1 MNSLYSLALRQTSS
15 IQAEL
20 TELEKSITSSSSAV
34 ATNNNTAGLHGQI
47 AASLSSLQRTLDDY
61 QAMSKAEVVESKRAK
76 AAARIEKFKD
86 DFMTLKKQFDQ
97 IKNLERTLKEESQ
110 RQELFQS
117 SSTSYRTNAANH
129 SSPTTAESP
138 YQSGY
143 HRTNAA
149 INSRAGGG
157 GGAGYRAN
165 SALDESQFLQ
175 QTNSTLDIYIA
186 QGQAILGNLGDQRDM
201 LKGTQKKLRSAANVL
216 GLSRET
222 IQFIERRSQAD
233 FILFGIGATFTLVS
247 FYFILKFLG

>member
-20 TELEKSITSSSSAV
+20 TELEKSITSS
-34 ATNNNTAGLHGQI
+34 TTRNNTAGLHGQI

-61 QAMSKAEVVESKRAK
+61 QAMSKAEVVDSKRAK

-86 DFMTLKKQFDQ
+86 DFLALKKQFDQ
-97 IKNLERTLKEESQ
+97 IKTLERTLKEESQ

-117 SSTSYRTNAANH
+117 NSTSYRTNAATH

-138 YQSGY
+138 YQTGY

-157 GGAGYRAN
+157 GGAGYRTN
-165 SALDESQFLQ
+165 SALDENHFLQ

-222 IQFIERRSQAD
+222 IQFIERRSKAD

-247 FYFILKFLG
+247 FYFILKLFG

>member
-20 TELEKSITSSSSAV
+20 TELENSITS
-34 ATNNNTAGLHGQI
+34 ATTRNNTAGLHGQI

-76 AAARIEKFKD
+76 AVSRIEKFKD
-86 DFMTLKKQFDQ
+86 DFMALKKQFDQ
-97 IKNLERTLKEESQ
+97 IKNLERTLKEQSQ
-110 RQELFQS
+110 RHELFQS
-117 SSTSYRTNAANH
+117 SSTSYRTNAATH

-138 YQSGY
+138 YQTGY

-157 GGAGYRAN
+157 GGAGYRTN
-165 SALDESQFLQ
+165 SALDENNFLQ
-175 QTNSTLDIYIA
+175 QTNNTLDIYIA

-222 IQFIERRSQAD
+222 IQFIERRKSASKK
-233 FILFGIGATFTLVS
+233 G
-247 FYFILKFLG
+247 K

>member
-97 IKNLERTLKEESQ
+97 IKNLERTLKKVNVKNYSNQVRHLTERMQ
-110 RQELFQS
+110 P
-117 SSTSYRTNAANH
+117 TTVH
-129 SSPTTAESP
+129 PTTAESP

-157 GGAGYRAN
+157 GGAGYRTN

>member
-15 IQAEL
+15 IQEEL
-20 TELEKSITSSSSAV
+20 TELEKSITSSAQS
-34 ATNNNTAGLHGQI
+34 NTAGLHGQI
-47 AASLSSLQRTLDDY
+47 TASLSSLQRTLDDY

-76 AAARIEKFKD
+76 ATARIEKFKD
-86 DFMTLKKQFDQ
+86 DLLTLKKQFDQ
-97 IKNLERTLKEESQ
+97 IKKMERTLKEESQ

-117 SSTSYRTNAANH
+117 SSTSYRTNAATH
-129 SSPTTAESP
+129 LSSPTTAESP

-149 INSRAGGG
+149 INSRASGGTG
-157 GGAGYRAN
+157 VAYRTN

-175 QTNSTLDIYIA
+175 QTNSALDIYIA

-222 IQFIERRSQAD
+222 IQFIERRSKAD

-247 FYFILKFLG
+247 FYLILKFLG

>member
-20 TELEKSITSSSSAV
+20 TELEKSITSSSKG
-34 ATNNNTAGLHGQI
+34 NTAGLHGQI

-61 QAMSKAEVVESKRAK
+61 QTMSKAEVVESKRAK
-76 AAARIEKFKD
+76 ATARIEKFKD
-86 DFMTLKKQFDQ
+86 DFLALKKQFDQ

-117 SSTSYRTNAANH
+117 NSTSYRTNAASH
-129 SSPTTAESP
+129 TSPTTAESP

-149 INSRAGGG
+149 INSRANGGT
-157 GGAGYRAN
+157 GAAYRTN
-165 SALDESQFLQ
+165 SALDENQFLQ

-201 LKGTQKKLRSAANVL
+201 LKGTQKSFGLLRMSWDSLEKPSSSSN
-216 GLSRET
+216 
-222 IQFIERRSQAD
+222 AD
-233 FILFGIGATFTLVS
+233 PRPTS
-247 FYFILKFLG
+247 FYLASVPPSLWSHFIIS